1 MSTSSGDGSRAQGY
15 LFALG
20 AATAWGTLGIFYT
33 IIERRYGLP
42 PQTIV
47 FFRAAV
53 ALAVLFGALA
63 LFRRQWLC
71 VALRDLPLF
80 AALGAVGIAVFYLV
94 YVHAI
99 RVAGVSVAVVLMYTA
114 PAWVALYAWQRLGE
128 RLDRAKLAALAGA
141 FLGAALVAE
150 VYAPGRLRLNGAG
163 LALGLASGL
172 CYGCYSILNKHAV
185 ARYSPWTVL
194 TFALLFGVPLLALAQ
209 PAAEVWRALTTPGL
223 FAWLVALGVGPTLGG
238 GLLYAAGMARL
249 PASVASII
257 VAFEPVV
264 ASLLAFAILGERLA
278 AGQLIG
284 AALIVASI
292 LLLSSRDLAGRP
304 RRRSHQPAR

>member
-1 MSTSSGDGSRAQGY
+1 MSSGSGGSGRAQGY

-33 IIERRYGLP
+33 VINRRYGLP

-47 FFRAAV
+47 FFRAGI
-53 ALAVLFGALA
+53 ALAVLLVALA
-63 LFRRQWLC
+63 LRRRQWLTI
-71 VALRDLPLF
+71 APHDLPLF
-80 AALGAVGIAVFYLV
+80 AALGAIGIAAFYLV
-94 YVHAI
+94 YVYAI
-99 RVAGVSVAVVLMYTA
+99 HVAGVSVAVVLMYTA
-114 PAWVALYAWQRLGE
+114 PAWVTLYAWQRLGE
-128 RLDRAKLAALAGA
+128 GLDRYRLAALAGA

-163 LALGLASGL
+163 IALGLGSGL

-223 FAWLVALGVGPTLGG
+223 LAWLVALGIGPTLGG
-238 GLLYAAGMARL
+238 GLLYAAGLARL

-257 VAFEPVV
+257 VALEPVV

-284 AALIVASI
+284 AALIVGSI
-292 LLLSSRDLAGRP
+292 ALLGSRDLAKRP
-304 RRRSHQPAR
+304 RPAGQQPAR